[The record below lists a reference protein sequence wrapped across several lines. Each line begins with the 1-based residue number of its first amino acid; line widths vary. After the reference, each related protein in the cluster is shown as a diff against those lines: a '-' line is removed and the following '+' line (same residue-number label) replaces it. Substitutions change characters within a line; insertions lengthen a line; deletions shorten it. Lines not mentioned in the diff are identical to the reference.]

1 MSESNYIFD
10 ATLENFQQGVLDNS
24 EQLPVVVD
32 FWADWCQPCKI
43 LMPILDKLVQEFD
56 GAFLLAKVDSDAQQ
70 ELSARYQVRS
80 IPSVKIFRHGKVVE
94 EFTGVQSEDSI
105 RSLIKAHITTAAD
118 KLRSEAIA
126 LIRQGDMPAGRDLLQ
141 QAADMEPD
149 NALIQID
156 LAHADAGAGNYAAAL
171 ERLKKLPLVEQ
182 EKPEVSALW
191 AKVEFALASEQAED
205 RQTLLQKIET
215 DPKDSAARYQL
226 AAQCVVAGDYAC
238 ALDQLLH
245 IVMTDRQY
253 NDDAGRRAMLSIFNL
268 LGDDHELTSQYR
280 RKMFNAMH

>member
-105 RSLIKAHITTAAD
+105 RSLIKAHITTAAG
-118 KLRSEAIA
+118 KLRNEAIA

-156 LAHADAGAGNYAAAL
+156 LAHADAGAGNYTAAQ
-171 ERLKKLPLVEQ
+171 ERLKKLPLAEQ